1 MAEYLLTSERLG
13 IRLLDDGDFEDLKK
27 LDMDPQVRA
36 HFPDG
41 VSTPAEIKEWISKS
55 RTTYA
60 EKGFA
65 VFAVIELA
73 SGRFAGR
80 AGFSEMDDGGIEVGY
95 VLLPDFWGRGL
106 AQESLRA
113 LLSWAKRNISAP
125 QIIAYAPK
133 PHAASFNVMKKSGM
147 TYFKTETARGVDC
160 DFYQYPL

>member
-1 MAEYLLTSERLG
+1 MSHNEFLFTSERLG

-27 LDMDPQVRA
+27 LDMDPEVRA

-41 VSTPAEIKEWISKS
+41 VSTPVEIQEWVSKS

-80 AGFSEMDDGGIEVGY
+80 AGFSSV
-95 VLLPDFWGRGL
+95 
-106 AQESLRA
+106 S
-113 LLSWAKRNISAP
+113 
-125 QIIAYAPK
+125 
-133 PHAASFNVMKKSGM
+133 
-147 TYFKTETARGVDC
+147 
-160 DFYQYPL
+160 

>member
-13 IRLLDDGDFEDLKK
+13 IRLLDYSDFEDLKK
-27 LDMDPQVRA
+27 LDMDPEVRG

-41 VSTPAEIKEWISKS
+41 ISTPVEIQEWISKS

-80 AGFSEMDDGGIEVGY
+80 AGFSQMEDGEVEVGY

-113 LLSWAKRNISAP
+113 LLSWAKRNVSVTR
-125 QIIAYAPK
+125 IIAYAPK

-147 TYFKTETARGVDC
+147 TYFKTGTMRGVDC